1 MKLWK
6 SSILFVSV
14 AVMLLS
20 SMVVSADET
29 KSDPTGDVWHW
40 AYAGGMYSWD
50 ANVGNRPNIDVTE
63 ISYAV
68 SGTQVTL
75 TLKVAGTIANSEL
88 IHYYVYLNTS
98 DSTYM
103 LSWGNGEGFGFGM
116 SSEEGSQQMD
126 FEPEITAS
134 GNTISATF
142 DVVGTF
148 STGVEVYGFAQ
159 EFTTVGDMTTEFWQ
173 DWVPN
178 EDDPFGGQDSG
189 DSGDS
194 DDSGDSNPP
203 PPTGTPGFE
212 TIAVIGAIAV
222 ALIILRKRK

>member
-20 SMVVSADET
+20 SMVVSADKTE
-29 KSDPTGDVWHW
+29 SDPTGDVWHW
-40 AYAGGMYSWD
+40 DYTGGVYGWD

-75 TLKVAGTIANSEL
+75 NLKVAGTISSSEL

-103 LSWGNGEGFGFGM
+103 LSWA
-116 SSEEGSQQMD
+116 QYKRLYLYV
-126 FEPEITAS
+126 
-134 GNTISATF
+134 
-142 DVVGTF
+142 VVGKRR
-148 STGVEVYGFAQ
+148 GFWIWN
-159 EFTTVGDMTTEFWQ
+159 EFRRRFTT
-173 DWVPN
+173 N
-178 EDDPFGGQDSG
+178 
-189 DSGDS
+189 
-194 DDSGDSNPP
+194 
-203 PPTGTPGFE
+203 GF
-212 TIAVIGAIAV
+212 
-222 ALIILRKRK
+222 